1 MKTTHIFAI
10 VGPSGSGKTTI
21 SKFMRLVGIPDVI
34 SYTTRPMR
42 QSETNGVEHNF
53 ISEDAA
59 NCLLSVTQP
68 LAYTE
73 IAGYRYFSLFSQL
86 TLCDIC
92 TYVIDETGLRM
103 MHDKVAEVNE
113 LHPGMFEITT
123 IYVDRDKSQI
133 AATIDAERI
142 ARDKERI
149 PLAESDY
156 DIHIVNDA
164 QNLSALKEW
173 SFGFATALRAI
184 LPLHIAV
191 NKQVRF
197 YTSEPEIHRMINLL
211 NPSYDEAK

>member
-21 SKFMRLVGIPDVI
+21 SKQMRTAGIPDII
-34 SYTTRPMR
+34 SYTTRPKR
-42 QSETNGVEHNF
+42 ACETDGVEHNF
-53 ISEDAA
+53 IDDDLAK
-59 NCLLSVTQP
+59 NLLACVQP
-68 LAYTE
+68 LAYTQ
-73 IAGYRYFSLFSQL
+73 IAGYQYFALFSQL
-86 TLCDIC
+86 ILCDIC

-103 MHDKVAEVNE
+103 MRDKVAEVNE

-123 IYVDRDKSQI
+123 VYVERDKAQI